1 MSNGF
6 ELKFAFVE
14 KWGRIAKPEYLQIY
28 IYILSCY
35 KKNGN
40 ILSVEEIS
48 KKLHVSRDS
57 VFAALDFWITAEVL
71 EEDEEYGYKFIFDDF
86 SKENKKPVSSKA
98 NKAGRFRVRP
108 SYDSAEIDAVASV
121 NKNVD
126 YLFKQAEKILDR
138 LLSPSDFEMIYS
150 FVDWLGLPVEV
161 VIMLLNFVAGQG
173 KTTKRYIETVAIDWA
188 DKGIDTFESAE
199 NYIREIE
206 LRLSNEGK
214 IRGLLGIYDRSLTQ
228 TEKKYIKLWTAEKNV
243 PLELISE
250 AYDRTVNATGKLS
263 WAYMNKVL
271 MSWCDEG
278 IESIS
283 SLKEQETLNK
293 LKSGAVKERSDKAK
307 SKFVNYVDTNKTD
320 YSSFAEEILKDMLD
334 EN

>member
-40 ILSVEEIS
+40 ILSVDEIS
-48 KKLHVSRDS
+48 KKLHVSRES
-57 VFAALDFWITAEVL
+57 VLAALDFWTTAEIL
-71 EEDEEYGYKFIFDDF
+71 EEDEEYGYKFIFEDL
-86 SKENKKPVSSKA
+86 SGKTPAPSSAPKKT
-98 NKAGRFRVRP
+98 GRLRMRP
-108 SYDSAEIDAVASV
+108 SYASAEIDAAASI
-121 NKNVD
+121 NKDVD

-161 VIMLLNFVAGQG
+161 VIMLLTFVASQG

-188 DKGIDTFESAE
+188 DKGIDTYESAE
-199 NYIREIE
+199 NHIREIE
-206 LRLSNEGK
+206 IRMSNEGK
-214 IRGLLGIYDRSLTQ
+214 IRGILGIYDRSLTQ
-228 TEKKYIKLWTAEKNV
+228 TEKKYIKMWTAEKDV
-243 PLELISE
+243 PLDLITE

-263 WAYMNKVL
+263 WAYMNKIL
-271 MSWCDEG
+271 MSWCDQG
-278 IESIS
+278 IESIN
-283 SLKEQETLNK
+283 SLKEFETLNK
-293 LKSGAVKERSDKAK
+293 LKSGNVRERSDKPK
-307 SKFVNYVDTNKTD
+307 NKFNNYKDTNKPD
-320 YSSFAEEILKDMLD
+320 YSNFAEEILKDMLD